1 MANENKVENKSFA
14 PFIIIGLIALATVAA
29 IYFVSQSGERPSEPV
44 ANTNTQTQNADEQL
58 QKRYAEAPS
67 GATPANI
74 LGSPDAVVV
83 VEEFADFQCPT
94 CGVIHPKMKEVISQY
109 GSKIKFVFRHY
120 PLTQIHPNAYEAS
133 LAAEAAGAQGKF
145 WQMQDMIFKGQP
157 TWSNQPKARAT
168 FKEYAEKIGLDVA
181 KFESDTLGA
190 IAKTRVDADIQRGR
204 ALNVQ
209 STPTVLI
216 NGRPVPFNQLEVASL
231 KSLIDAEFVR
241 IKGPEVKK
249 DGEEGDENVNT
260 NAAEK

>member
-1 MANENKVENKSFA
+1 MANEKKTKEENKSFA
-14 PFIIIGLIALATVAA
+14 PLIIIGLIALATVAA
-29 IYFVSQSGERPSEPV
+29 IYFVSQSGEKTEDPAPN
-44 ANTNTQTQNADEQL
+44 ANTQTQNTDEQL
-58 QKRYAEAPS
+58 LKRYAEAPA

-109 GSKIKFVFRHY
+109 GSKIKFVFRNY

-133 LAAEAAGAQGKF
+133 LAAEAAGAQGRF

-157 TWSNQPKARAT
+157 TWSNQRNARAT
-168 FKEYAEKIGLDVA
+168 FKEYAERIGLDVE
-181 KFESDTLGA
+181 KFENDTLGTM
-190 IAKTRVDADIQRGR
+190 AKTRVDADIQRGR
-204 ALNVQ
+204 ALNIQ

-249 DGEEGDENVNT
+249 GEEDENANT
-260 NAAEK
+260 NAAGE